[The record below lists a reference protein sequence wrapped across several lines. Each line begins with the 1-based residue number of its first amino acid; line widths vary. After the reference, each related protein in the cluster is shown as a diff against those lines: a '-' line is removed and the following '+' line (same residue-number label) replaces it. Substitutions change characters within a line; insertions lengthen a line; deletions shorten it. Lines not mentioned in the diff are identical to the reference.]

1 MLPPVSRNEPRAQEK
16 SKVHTRSNPVIIRPY
31 TCLNGGLIQLPTQKI
46 NSLSVT
52 CGYWIEH
59 VRPSPSPK
67 MCLRV
72 ALPVIWLSATAK
84 LHAITKAVLMPLFS
98 QVQGAWGPLKQ
109 VNDRGCC
116 ENFGGFSRF
125 QLVCHVLLLVFWPFC
140 WGCAPLCWCQTPHA
154 CSQLWVSQL
163 VFSLRQFFGVAW
175 PPSTRRKEWT
185 DADGP
190 AAAPSHWSLHPRK
203 DLL

>member
-16 SKVHTRSNPVIIRPY
+16 SKVHTCHNKAIYMSEW
-31 TCLNGGLIQLPTQKI
+31 GLIQLPTQKI

-52 CGYWIEH
+52 CGYWIDH

-109 VNDRGCC
+109 VSDRGCC
-116 ENFGGFSRF
+116 ENFGFCRF
-125 QLVCHVLLLVFWPFC
+125 QLVCHVLLLVFWPLR
-140 WGCAPLCWCQTPHA
+140 WGCAPLC
-154 CSQLWVSQL
+154 
-163 VFSLRQFFGVAW
+163 
-175 PPSTRRKEWT
+175 
-185 DADGP
+185 
-190 AAAPSHWSLHPRK
+190 
-203 DLL
+203 